1 MKGTK
6 AKMDVQKEQKEAIA
20 AGKLVLRA
28 IKEEVNSYSPAVNCL
43 TKIKFKII
51 PAKIKLNFLN
61 FNGTVL
67 KQHIFIEQIFIAH

>member
-1 MKGTK
+1 MNKLSYFLDN
-6 AKMDVQKEQKEAIA
+6 AIELVQFLNI
-20 AGKLVLRA
+20 
-28 IKEEVNSYSPAVNCL
+28 IYSPAVNCL

-51 PAKIKLNFLN
+51 PAKIELNFLN